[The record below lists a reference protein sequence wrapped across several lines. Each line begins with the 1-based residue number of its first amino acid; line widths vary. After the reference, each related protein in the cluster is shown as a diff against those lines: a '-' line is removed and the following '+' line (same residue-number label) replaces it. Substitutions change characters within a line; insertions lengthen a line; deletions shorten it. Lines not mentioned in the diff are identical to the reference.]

1 MSADKVPSVREQNR
15 EMRARRLANAR
26 DAVFAPNVKRQIAN
40 GLHFTAMSGI
50 AALTTNFLNAWMQDR
65 GMTGRQ
71 FTISVAPNPN
81 QQTHQNPLK
90 RKVG

>member
-1 MSADKVPSVREQNR
+1 MTDKVPSVREQKR
-15 EMRARRLANAR
+15 EMRAHRLANAR
-26 DAVFAPNVKRQIAN
+26 ATVFAPNVKKQVAN

-81 QQTHQNPLK
+81 QQSPQNPLK
-90 RKVG
+90 RKVM